1 MTLILTSTNYDKFEA
16 SLNLLK
22 NSNMIKMVCIK
33 GDSKIK
39 GGQPYG
45 LEETKKGCLNRILEL
60 NENDNYISI
69 ENGFVKEDGPNY
81 DIAFISVKIN
91 DKKIEKWSESAIFLK
106 NSIIPKLIEYFEQN
120 TITRFEQYNVCKC
133 LIDEIHSHFS
143 TDILLGC
150 VIN

>member
-45 LEETKKGCLNRILEL
+45 LEETKKACLNRISEL
-60 NENDNYISI
+60 SENDNYISI
-69 ENGFVKEDGPNY
+69 ENGFVKEDGPNWY

-91 DKKIEKWSESAIFLK
+91 DKKIEKWSEKRYFPKELY
-106 NSIIPKLIEYFEQN
+106 NNTPKLIEYFEQN
-120 TITRFEQYNVCKC
+120 TITRFEQLSNCVNAI
-133 LIDEIHSHFS
+133 IDEI
-143 TDILLGC
+143 
-150 VIN
+150 

>member
-22 NSNMIKMVCIK
+22 NSDMIKMVCIK

-69 ENGFVKEDGPNY
+69 ENGFVKEDGPNWY

-91 DKKIEKWSESAIFLK
+91 DKKIEKWSEKRYFPKELYNNTS
-106 NSIIPKLIEYFEQN
+106 KLIEYFEQN
-120 TITRFEQYNVCKC
+120 TITRFEQLSNCVNAI
-133 LIDEIHSHFS
+133 IDEI
-143 TDILLGC
+143 
-150 VIN
+150 

>member
-22 NSNMIKMVCIK
+22 NSDMIKMVCIK

-69 ENGFVKEDGPNY
+69 ENGFVKEDGPNWY

-91 DKKIEKWSESAIFLK
+91 DKKIEKWSEKRYFPKELY
-106 NSIIPKLIEYFEQN
+106 NNTPKLIEYFEKN
-120 TITRFEQYNVCKC
+120 TITRFEQLSNCVNAI
-133 LIDEIHSHFS
+133 IDEI
-143 TDILLGC
+143 
-150 VIN
+150 

>member
-22 NSNMIKMVCIK
+22 NSDMIKMVCIK

-69 ENGFVKEDGPNY
+69 ENGFVKEDGPNWY

-91 DKKIEKWSESAIFLK
+91 DKKIEKWSEKRYFPKELY
-106 NSIIPKLIEYFEQN
+106 NNTPKLIEYFEQN
-120 TITRFEQYNVCKC
+120 TITRFEQLSNCVNAI
-133 LIDEIHSHFS
+133 IDEI
-143 TDILLGC
+143 
-150 VIN
+150 